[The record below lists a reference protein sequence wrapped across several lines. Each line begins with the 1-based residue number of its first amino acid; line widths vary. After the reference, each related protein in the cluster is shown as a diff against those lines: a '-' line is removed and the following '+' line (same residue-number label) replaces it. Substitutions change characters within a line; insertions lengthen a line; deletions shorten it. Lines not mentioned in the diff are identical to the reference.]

1 MSENAP
7 YENKTQWFFF
17 GGFLRIVDT
26 SSTTIITGFQK
37 AGRCLLK
44 LSKVSCSTLELQK
57 YERHSAITTATQKQR
72 LNELRCFLCHSL
84 SLFRKA
90 LTGCPKLK
98 KINLTSCRGVP
109 RGLKQWHD
117 ESKLRNLITAL
128 GEMES

>member
-7 YENKTQWFFF
+7 YENKTQWFFY
-17 GGFLRIVDT
+17 GGFLRIVVL
-26 SSTTIITGFQK
+26 SSTTIVICLQK
-37 AGRCLLK
+37 GGRYLLK
-44 LSKVSCSTLELQK
+44 LSKVSRSTLELQK
-57 YERHSAITTATQKQR
+57 YERHSAIITATRKQR
-72 LNELRCFLCHSL
+72 LNELRCFLCHSF

-117 ESKLRNLITAL
+117 ESKLRNLITVL

>member
-37 AGRCLLK
+37 GGRCLLK
-44 LSKVSCSTLELQK
+44 LSKVSCSTLGLQK
-57 YERHSAITTATQKQR
+57 YERHSAITTAT
-72 LNELRCFLCHSL
+72 L